1 MTTNTPASNNDG
13 ANNSDAKGP
22 DSFVTEAYNLE
33 NEKSMKQFYAKWAA
47 DYDQQMLVELGYV
60 SPFLIAEALKKN
72 LPNKKSR
79 ILDIGCGT
87 GLTVVDLSKAG
98 YTHLYGIDLS
108 EDMVEVAGS
117 RGIYTNLKTG
127 DVNQPL
133 DYDDNFFDGAI
144 SSGTFTHGHVGPKPL
159 REICRILKP
168 GGIIACTVHMDLWE
182 TMEFKQEFKLLVS
195 NGIIE
200 CLSLDMDKFYETGD
214 AEGWFCVY
222 RKL

>member
-1 MTTNTPASNNDG
+1 
-13 ANNSDAKGP
+13 
-22 DSFVTEAYNLE
+22 
-33 NEKSMKQFYAKWAA
+33 MKQFYAKWAA

-144 SSGTFTHGHVGPKPL
+144 
-159 REICRILKP
+159 
-168 GGIIACTVHMDLWE
+168 
-182 TMEFKQEFKLLVS
+182 
-195 NGIIE
+195 
-200 CLSLDMDKFYETGD
+200 
-214 AEGWFCVY
+214 
-222 RKL
+222 